1 MIININTVGVSIC
14 NQTKPQFRVS
24 ALPPKFLNVAYQGN
38 LNVVASELRSI
49 YFKLADEIPKEPY
62 TVDLSILDVVLKTI
76 KYTISINDPSESIVN
91 VVSLINSQ
99 LVSVRANINAEPEAS
114 TLGLVSLLSSEL
126 KDDLLRSN
134 IVDVDNYTVAV
145 GILNSEL
152 KPK

>member
-49 YFKLADEIPKEPY
+49 YFKLDDEIPKEPY
-62 TVDLSILDVVLKTI
+62 TVDLSLLDSALK
-76 KYTISINDPSESIVN
+76 SIRYRTSIDDLSERSTFD
-91 VVSLINSQ
+91 VSFVGSQ
-99 LVSVRANINAEPEAS
+99 LISMRYNINAEPES
-114 TLGLVSLLSSEL
+114 LTLGTVSFLSSEL
-126 KDDLLRSN
+126 NDGFLRSKV
-134 IVDVDNYTVAV
+134 VDVDNFTVAV

>member
-49 YFKLADEIPKEPY
+49 YFKLNDEIPKEPY
-62 TVDLSILDVVLKTI
+62 RVDLSLIDSALKSI
-76 KYTISINDPSESIVN
+76 KYVISINEPSEASVN
-91 VVSLINSQ
+91 EMSFINSQ
-99 LVSVRANINAEPEAS
+99 LVSIKSSINAEPEAS
-114 TLGLVSLLSSEL
+114 TLGVVSLLSSEL
-126 KDDLLRSN
+126 KDGLLRSN